1 MTPVSDTPGPLLFVS
16 KHNHAAEHHDG
27 RAAQHQSAEPTA
39 PDAAPELIT
48 EFFISLQMMCHY
60 VAADDAPL
68 LGRVLQRSIQRLR
81 KCRSNPS
88 RILLCDDLCVT
99 CYV

>member
-16 KHNHAAEHHDG
+16 EHNHAAEHHDG

-39 PDAAPELIT
+39 PDAAPELST
-48 EFFISLQMMCHY
+48 KVFISLQMMCYY
-60 VAADDAPL
+60 VAADDTPL
-68 LGRVLQRSIQRLR
+68 LGSIQRLR